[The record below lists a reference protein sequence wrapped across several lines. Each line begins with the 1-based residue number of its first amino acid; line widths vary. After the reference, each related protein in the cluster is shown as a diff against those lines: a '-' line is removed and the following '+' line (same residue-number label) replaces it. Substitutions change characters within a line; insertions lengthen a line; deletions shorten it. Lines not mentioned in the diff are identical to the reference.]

1 MCAVKPPLG
10 IIPEL
15 IWKEHR
21 IRELSMAIG
30 RYTQEGCFYNADH
43 ITILNWIAELS
54 KLLVEIQHLKKKG
67 L

>member
-10 IIPEL
+10 ILPEL
-15 IWKEHR
+15 LWKENR

-30 RYTQEGCFYNADH
+30 RYTQEGCLYDAHH
-43 ITILNWIAELS
+43 IAILNWMAELS